1 MGWKG
6 LVSLSLHYETP
17 LCFVDPG
24 KVGCKNHSLVWAL
37 LPLTHTHTHTHTDTY
52 MRTHTHAY
60 IHAHI
65 HAHTPLKAL
74 SLQSLCAY
82 VSKCVIYSDGHK
94 HTCKCLSFWAFILC
108 ALSKM
113 FAFVGGI

>member
-37 LPLTHTHTHTHTDTY
+37 LPLHTHPHTRHTTQPC
-52 MRTHTHAY
+52 RSLIQTQPN
-60 IHAHI
+60 
-65 HAHTPLKAL
+65 TPTLQPLNAFGENGYRIGDYFSVIITVFNGLLEVLEIMLKF
-74 SLQSLCAY
+74 
-82 VSKCVIYSDGHK
+82 
-94 HTCKCLSFWAFILC
+94 CL
-108 ALSKM
+108 M
-113 FAFVGGI
+113 